1 MNKQRLEELREE
13 TAQYR
18 AVADDRCMSTQYE
31 DDLLA
36 LIDAEL
42 ARQSVTDDAVQRA
55 IAFYELNLQS
65 REDDA
70 IDDYVSARMRIVL
83 TALRQMKPSEWIPV
97 SERLPEEKDASA
109 NNKILVLFDNGFVD
123 IWNYLL
129 FVYHVT
135 SNAEFDLAQI
145 THWMPLPKPPE
156 SEEIMKR
163 FTKLLRIEYED
174 KWVVEDAFE
183 DESGLIR
190 GKAIDCLA
198 QYETANEG
206 LGCEE
211 CFGVAGMEI
220 PLSTGIKSVNFCPI
234 CGRRF

>member
-1 MNKQRLEELREE
+1 MERDTGFFVNG
-13 TAQYR
+13 
-18 AVADDRCMSTQYE
+18 
-31 DDLLA
+31 
-36 LIDAEL
+36 AE
-42 ARQSVTDDAVQRA
+42 
-55 IAFYELNLQS
+55 IE
-65 REDDA
+65 
-70 IDDYVSARMRIVL
+70 
-83 TALRQMKPSEWIPV
+83 P
-97 SERLPEEKDASA
+97 
-109 NNKILVLFDNGFVD
+109 VD
-123 IWNYLL
+123 IIIGGSPCQDIS
-129 FVYHVT
+129 V
-135 SNAEFDLAQI
+135 AGKRAG
-145 THWMPLPKPPE
+145 

>member
-1 MNKQRLEELREE
+1 MTELEK
-13 TAQYR
+13 
-18 AVADDRCMSTQYE
+18 AVKWLEHWKMVKECDARNYPHRTEHAEIADNCRV
-31 DDLLA
+31 LL
-36 LIDAEL
+36 D
-42 ARQSVTDDAVQRA
+42 
-55 IAFYELNLQS
+55 
-65 REDDA
+65 
-70 IDDYVSARMRIVL
+70 
-83 TALRQMKPSEWIPV
+83 ALRWVPV
-97 SERLPEEKDASA
+97 SERLPESG
-109 NNKILVLFDNGFVD
+109 NRQILVTGQDGEVD
-123 IWNYLL
+123 
-129 FVYHVT
+129 F
-135 SNAEFDLAQI
+135 AEYRYGERESFGYPVEF
-145 THWMPLPKPPE
+145 THWMPLPQPPE

>member
-1 MNKQRLEELREE
+1 MDIERLKELKN
-13 TAQYR
+13 
-18 AVADDRCMSTQYE
+18 V
-31 DDLLA
+31 
-36 LIDAEL
+36 
-42 ARQSVTDDAVQRA
+42 VV
-55 IAFYELNLQS
+55 LNSWL
-65 REDDA
+65 
-70 IDDYVSARMRIVL
+70 
-83 TALRQMKPSEWIPV
+83 
-97 SERLPEEKDASA
+97 SERAK
-109 NNKILVLFDNGFVD
+109 
-123 IWNYLL
+123 
-129 FVYHVT
+129 
-135 SNAEFDLAQI
+135 
-145 THWMPLPKPPE
+145 
-156 SEEIMKR
+156 EEIMKR